1 VGLYCDLRKR
11 SRIVFNKISI
21 STENWNKICEQAKK
35 HSLKGSELLKAVFMK
50 IKYIWGT
57 DEYKSFFTMEWQQI
71 FDYISNKDSLAVS
84 SSISIEVMDEEKAEP
99 YILIETNGKANLS
112 GDIGHCIS
120 KIITQMAQMDLEDI
134 NISFL
139 TEEQKNRRC
148 KLNDTCKEYH
158 YKGLHE
164 EFFETAE
171 CYPEKTA
178 IIWYDEMRE
187 NITYAQLADKVLRM
201 ANMLTI
207 HGISENEYIAV
218 SIPKG
223 PWQIISVLAVL
234 SVGCT
239 YVPIDIE
246 WPEERK
252 KKICKKANI
261 KNFIT
266 ITTYSPEVIEGI
278 DIIYADESEHFEKIK
293 DFMRYEDERSA
304 YVIFTSGT
312 TGEPKGVEISHKSAD
327 NTIKDI
333 NYRFGISSKDKC
345 FAISEL
351 SFDLSVYDIFGML
364 AEGGTIVLPRPKERK
379 MADRWF
385 DIVINE
391 QITIWNSVPAIYDM
405 FLMVAENSTKTVP
418 LKKVLLSGD
427 WVQPT
432 LYDRNKKIT
441 SNCEFI
447 SLGGATEAAI
457 WSVYYVVNEV
467 RSDWNSV
474 PYGYPLANQKVIIMN
489 TQNQECPDD
498 VPGELWIGGM
508 GVAKGYI
515 NEPDL
520 TEEKFVFYNGKRWYR
535 TGDLVSFT
543 KDGHLEFLGRIDH
556 QIKLNGYRI
565 ELKEIEKNINQS
577 KYVDKNIA
585 LIIKKNGYPRLVG
598 AIKPYIPAIKMQSCS
613 IEDNGTFDDETSR
626 IRETT
631 VNLFLQEVLKQVEND
646 SITICRKMQI
656 LYELWK
662 KRLIQKQEVSVQKQV
677 VDTCLWKVLKNMLPL
692 YLDILSGKAE
702 PNELLKYPE
711 FNPEYLTFKSPAV
724 NLFLNKIVDTI
735 KATGKNNRIGIIQ
748 ARTGKV
754 ATVLSRQTEGQEYIL
769 FDSSAGMLDIAQGQ
783 NAQINNCLYSM
794 VRQGGIERKYVGYCD
809 FVVAVNTM
817 HQFENKNEGLKLA
830 NMLLKPNG
838 KLMMIECADE
848 DAMALITSYV
858 LEAEKVETNKFYL
871 QLKDWGKLLG
881 DAGFEMVKAE
891 MSEVDNIEYIEAFSR
906 NDFLHDCEKGIF
918 KILEENL
925 PKYMI
930 PEEFYYFVNLPLS
943 TNGKIDRNKILRSIE
958 MQEDYFQN
966 DVALTDSESRLAKI
980 WKDILG
986 AKNISKSI
994 SFFEAGGD
1002 SLLSTKLMM
1011 ELRKEYN
1018 VEVALTDIFE
1028 NPYLEQMASMLDKK
1042 IDAENAYV
1050 EGEI

>member
-1 VGLYCDLRKR
+1 M
-11 SRIVFNKISI
+11 FNKISI

-613 IEDNGTFDDETSR
+613 IEDNGTFDDETSK

>member
-1 VGLYCDLRKR
+1 M
-11 SRIVFNKISI
+11 FNKISI

-457 WSVYYVVNEV
+457 WSVFYVVNEV

>member
-1 VGLYCDLRKR
+1 M
-11 SRIVFNKISI
+11 FNKISI

-1018 VEVALTDIFE
+1018 VKVALTDIFE

>member
-1 VGLYCDLRKR
+1 M
-11 SRIVFNKISI
+11 FNKISI

-379 MADRWF
+379 IADRWF

>member
-1 VGLYCDLRKR
+1 M
-11 SRIVFNKISI
+11 FNKISI

-626 IRETT
+626 VRETT

-794 VRQGGIERKYVGYCD
+794 VRQGRIERKYVGYCD

-966 DVALTDSESRLAKI
+966 DVALTDSESRIAKI

>member
-1 VGLYCDLRKR
+1 M
-11 SRIVFNKISI
+11 FNKISI

-930 PEEFYYFVNLPLS
+930 PEEFFYFVNLPLS

>member
-1 VGLYCDLRKR
+1 M
-11 SRIVFNKISI
+11 FNKISI

-498 VPGELWIGGM
+498 VPGELWIGGI

-1018 VEVALTDIFE
+1018 VEVDLTDIFE

>member
-1 VGLYCDLRKR
+1 
-11 SRIVFNKISI
+11 
-21 STENWNKICEQAKK
+21 
-35 HSLKGSELLKAVFMK
+35 
-50 IKYIWGT
+50 
-57 DEYKSFFTMEWQQI
+57 
-71 FDYISNKDSLAVS
+71 
-84 SSISIEVMDEEKAEP
+84 
-99 YILIETNGKANLS
+99 
-112 GDIGHCIS
+112 
-120 KIITQMAQMDLEDI
+120 
-134 NISFL
+134 
-139 TEEQKNRRC
+139 
-148 KLNDTCKEYH
+148 
-158 YKGLHE
+158 
-164 EFFETAE
+164 
-171 CYPEKTA
+171 
-178 IIWYDEMRE
+178 
-187 NITYAQLADKVLRM
+187 
-201 ANMLTI
+201 
-207 HGISENEYIAV
+207 
-218 SIPKG
+218 
-223 PWQIISVLAVL
+223 
-234 SVGCT
+234 
-239 YVPIDIE
+239 
-246 WPEERK
+246 
-252 KKICKKANI
+252 
-261 KNFIT
+261 
-266 ITTYSPEVIEGI
+266 
-278 DIIYADESEHFEKIK
+278 
-293 DFMRYEDERSA
+293 
-304 YVIFTSGT
+304 
-312 TGEPKGVEISHKSAD
+312 
-327 NTIKDI
+327 
-333 NYRFGISSKDKC
+333 
-345 FAISEL
+345 
-351 SFDLSVYDIFGML
+351 
-364 AEGGTIVLPRPKERK
+364 
-379 MADRWF
+379 
-385 DIVINE
+385 
-391 QITIWNSVPAIYDM
+391 
-405 FLMVAENSTKTVP
+405 
-418 LKKVLLSGD
+418 
-427 WVQPT
+427 
-432 LYDRNKKIT
+432 
-441 SNCEFI
+441 
-447 SLGGATEAAI
+447 
-457 WSVYYVVNEV
+457 
-467 RSDWNSV
+467 
-474 PYGYPLANQKVIIMN
+474 
-489 TQNQECPDD
+489 
-498 VPGELWIGGM
+498 
-508 GVAKGYI
+508 
-515 NEPDL
+515 
-520 TEEKFVFYNGKRWYR
+520 
-535 TGDLVSFT
+535 
-543 KDGHLEFLGRIDH
+543 
-556 QIKLNGYRI
+556 
-565 ELKEIEKNINQS
+565 
-577 KYVDKNIA
+577 
-585 LIIKKNGYPRLVG
+585 
-598 AIKPYIPAIKMQSCS
+598 
-613 IEDNGTFDDETSR
+613 
-626 IRETT
+626 
-631 VNLFLQEVLKQVEND
+631 
-646 SITICRKMQI
+646 MQI

-1028 NPYLEQMASMLDKK
+1028 NPYLEQMASILDKK

>member
-1 VGLYCDLRKR
+1 MIFTL
-11 SRIVFNKISI
+11 
-21 STENWNKICEQAKK
+21 
-35 HSLKGSELLKAVFMK
+35 SL
-50 IKYIWGT
+50 
-57 DEYKSFFTMEWQQI
+57 
-71 FDYISNKDSLAVS
+71 
-84 SSISIEVMDEEKAEP
+84 
-99 YILIETNGKANLS
+99 
-112 GDIGHCIS
+112 
-120 KIITQMAQMDLEDI
+120 
-134 NISFL
+134 
-139 TEEQKNRRC
+139 
-148 KLNDTCKEYH
+148 
-158 YKGLHE
+158 
-164 EFFETAE
+164 
-171 CYPEKTA
+171 
-178 IIWYDEMRE
+178 
-187 NITYAQLADKVLRM
+187 
-201 ANMLTI
+201 
-207 HGISENEYIAV
+207 
-218 SIPKG
+218 
-223 PWQIISVLAVL
+223 
-234 SVGCT
+234 
-239 YVPIDIE
+239 
-246 WPEERK
+246 
-252 KKICKKANI
+252 
-261 KNFIT
+261 
-266 ITTYSPEVIEGI
+266 
-278 DIIYADESEHFEKIK
+278 YADESEHFEKIK

-966 DVALTDSESRLAKI
+966 DVALTDSESRIAKI

>member
-1 VGLYCDLRKR
+1 M
-11 SRIVFNKISI
+11 FNKISI

-515 NEPDL
+515 NKPDL

>member
-1 VGLYCDLRKR
+1 M
-11 SRIVFNKISI
+11 FNKISI

-735 KATGKNNRIGIIQ
+735 KATSKNNRIGIIQ

>member
-1 VGLYCDLRKR
+1 M
-11 SRIVFNKISI
+11 FNKISI

-223 PWQIISVLAVL
+223 PWQFISVLAVL

>member
-1 VGLYCDLRKR
+1 M
-11 SRIVFNKISI
+11 FNKISI

-598 AIKPYIPAIKMQSCS
+598 AIKPYIPAIKMQSYS

>member
-1 VGLYCDLRKR
+1 M
-11 SRIVFNKISI
+11 FNKISI

-293 DFMRYEDERSA
+293 EFMRYEDERSA

>member
-1 VGLYCDLRKR
+1 M
-11 SRIVFNKISI
+11 FNKISI

-626 IRETT
+626 VRETT

-646 SITICRKMQI
+646 SITIYRKMQI

-966 DVALTDSESRLAKI
+966 DVALTDSESRIAKI

>member
-1 VGLYCDLRKR
+1 M
-11 SRIVFNKISI
+11 FNKISI

-966 DVALTDSESRLAKI
+966 DVALTDSESRIAKI

>member
-1 VGLYCDLRKR
+1 M
-11 SRIVFNKISI
+11 FNKISI

-252 KKICKKANI
+252 KKISKKANI

>member
-1 VGLYCDLRKR
+1 M
-11 SRIVFNKISI
+11 FNKISI

-677 VDTCLWKVLKNMLPL
+677 VDTYLWKVLKNMLPL

>member
-1 VGLYCDLRKR
+1 M
-11 SRIVFNKISI
+11 FNKISI

-662 KRLIQKQEVSVQKQV
+662 NRLIQKQEVSVQKQV

>member
-1 VGLYCDLRKR
+1 M
-11 SRIVFNKISI
+11 FNKISI

-980 WKDILG
+980 WKEILG

>member
-1 VGLYCDLRKR
+1 M
-11 SRIVFNKISI
+11 FNKISI

-598 AIKPYIPAIKMQSCS
+598 AIKPYTPAIKMQSCS

>member
-1 VGLYCDLRKR
+1 M
-11 SRIVFNKISI
+11 FNKISI

-809 FVVAVNTM
+809 FAVAVNTM

>member
-1 VGLYCDLRKR
+1 M
-11 SRIVFNKISI
+11 FNKISI

-748 ARTGKV
+748 ARTGNV

>member
-1 VGLYCDLRKR
+1 M
-11 SRIVFNKISI
+11 FNKISI

-702 PNELLKYPE
+702 PNELLKYLE

>member
-1 VGLYCDLRKR
+1 M
-11 SRIVFNKISI
+11 FNKISI

-724 NLFLNKIVDTI
+724 NLFLKKIVDTI

-958 MQEDYFQN
+958 MQEDYFKN

>member
-1 VGLYCDLRKR
+1 M
-11 SRIVFNKISI
+11 FNKISI

-626 IRETT
+626 VRETT

-966 DVALTDSESRLAKI
+966 DVALTDSESRIAKI

>member
-1 VGLYCDLRKR
+1 
-11 SRIVFNKISI
+11 VFNKISI

-966 DVALTDSESRLAKI
+966 DVALTDSESRIAKI

>member
-1 VGLYCDLRKR
+1 
-11 SRIVFNKISI
+11 
-21 STENWNKICEQAKK
+21 
-35 HSLKGSELLKAVFMK
+35 
-50 IKYIWGT
+50 
-57 DEYKSFFTMEWQQI
+57 
-71 FDYISNKDSLAVS
+71 
-84 SSISIEVMDEEKAEP
+84 
-99 YILIETNGKANLS
+99 
-112 GDIGHCIS
+112 
-120 KIITQMAQMDLEDI
+120 
-134 NISFL
+134 
-139 TEEQKNRRC
+139 
-148 KLNDTCKEYH
+148 
-158 YKGLHE
+158 
-164 EFFETAE
+164 
-171 CYPEKTA
+171 
-178 IIWYDEMRE
+178 
-187 NITYAQLADKVLRM
+187 
-201 ANMLTI
+201 
-207 HGISENEYIAV
+207 
-218 SIPKG
+218 
-223 PWQIISVLAVL
+223 
-234 SVGCT
+234 
-239 YVPIDIE
+239 
-246 WPEERK
+246 
-252 KKICKKANI
+252 
-261 KNFIT
+261 
-266 ITTYSPEVIEGI
+266 
-278 DIIYADESEHFEKIK
+278 
-293 DFMRYEDERSA
+293 
-304 YVIFTSGT
+304 
-312 TGEPKGVEISHKSAD
+312 
-327 NTIKDI
+327 
-333 NYRFGISSKDKC
+333 
-345 FAISEL
+345 
-351 SFDLSVYDIFGML
+351 ML

-441 SNCEFI
+441 SYCEFI

-966 DVALTDSESRLAKI
+966 DVALTDSESRIAKI

>member
-1 VGLYCDLRKR
+1 M
-11 SRIVFNKISI
+11 FNKISI

-769 FDSSAGMLDIAQGQ
+769 FDSLAGMLDIAQGQ

-966 DVALTDSESRLAKI
+966 DVALTDSESRIAKI

>member
-1 VGLYCDLRKR
+1 M
-11 SRIVFNKISI
+11 FNKISI

-702 PNELLKYPE
+702 PNKLLKYPE

>member
-1 VGLYCDLRKR
+1 M
-11 SRIVFNKISI
+11 FNKISI

-312 TGEPKGVEISHKSAD
+312 TGEPNGVEISHKSAD

-925 PKYMI
+925 PKYRI

>member
-1 VGLYCDLRKR
+1 M
-11 SRIVFNKISI
+11 FNKISI

-112 GDIGHCIS
+112 SDIGHCIS

>member
-1 VGLYCDLRKR
+1 M
-11 SRIVFNKISI
+11 FNKISI

-598 AIKPYIPAIKMQSCS
+598 VIKPYIPAIKMQSCS

-830 NMLLKPNG
+830 NMLLKPNR

>member
-1 VGLYCDLRKR
+1 M
-11 SRIVFNKISI
+11 FNKISI

-980 WKDILG
+980 WKNILG

>member
-1 VGLYCDLRKR
+1 M
-11 SRIVFNKISI
+11 FNKISI

-223 PWQIISVLAVL
+223 PWHIISVLAVL

-261 KNFIT
+261 KIFIT

>member
-1 VGLYCDLRKR
+1 
-11 SRIVFNKISI
+11 
-21 STENWNKICEQAKK
+21 
-35 HSLKGSELLKAVFMK
+35 
-50 IKYIWGT
+50 
-57 DEYKSFFTMEWQQI
+57 
-71 FDYISNKDSLAVS
+71 
-84 SSISIEVMDEEKAEP
+84 
-99 YILIETNGKANLS
+99 
-112 GDIGHCIS
+112 
-120 KIITQMAQMDLEDI
+120 
-134 NISFL
+134 
-139 TEEQKNRRC
+139 
-148 KLNDTCKEYH
+148 
-158 YKGLHE
+158 
-164 EFFETAE
+164 
-171 CYPEKTA
+171 
-178 IIWYDEMRE
+178 
-187 NITYAQLADKVLRM
+187 
-201 ANMLTI
+201 
-207 HGISENEYIAV
+207 
-218 SIPKG
+218 
-223 PWQIISVLAVL
+223 
-234 SVGCT
+234 
-239 YVPIDIE
+239 
-246 WPEERK
+246 
-252 KKICKKANI
+252 
-261 KNFIT
+261 
-266 ITTYSPEVIEGI
+266 
-278 DIIYADESEHFEKIK
+278 
-293 DFMRYEDERSA
+293 
-304 YVIFTSGT
+304 
-312 TGEPKGVEISHKSAD
+312 
-327 NTIKDI
+327 
-333 NYRFGISSKDKC
+333 
-345 FAISEL
+345 
-351 SFDLSVYDIFGML
+351 
-364 AEGGTIVLPRPKERK
+364 

>member
-1 VGLYCDLRKR
+1 M
-11 SRIVFNKISI
+11 FNKISI

-1018 VEVALTDIFE
+1018 VEVALKDIFE

>member
-1 VGLYCDLRKR
+1 M
-11 SRIVFNKISI
+11 FNKISI

-1042 IDAENAYV
+1042 IDAENAYI